1 MDGRFHL
8 GPRTSV
14 TSPSTF
20 DINRER
26 MIEEQLVARGI
37 TDQRVL
43 EAMRTVPR
51 HLFVEDAIQA
61 HAYGDFPLP
70 IGSGQTI
77 SQPYIVALMT
87 LALHLTGS
95 EKVLEIGTGSGYHA
109 AILSRLCQKVYTVER
124 LDALVS
130 RARKVFDRLRYYNIV
145 SRIDDGTVGWP
156 SEAPFDSIIVTAGG
170 PRIPEPLIAQL
181 AEPGRLV
188 MPVGGQDVQELQ
200 VVDKRDGGITV
211 TTIDQVRFVD
221 LIGAH
226 GWSN

>member
-1 MDGRFHL
+1 
-8 GPRTSV
+8 
-14 TSPSTF
+14 
-20 DINRER
+20 

-37 TDQRVL
+37 TDPRVL

-87 LALHLTGS
+87 LTLHLPGS

-130 RARKVFDRLRYYNIV
+130 RARKVFDRLRYHNII

-156 SEAPFDSIIVTAGG
+156 AEAPFDAIIVTAGG

-181 AEPGRLV
+181 ADPGRLV

-211 TTIDQVRFVD
+211 TTIEQVRFVD

-226 GWSN
+226 GWPN

>member
-1 MDGRFHL
+1 M
-8 GPRTSV
+8 
-14 TSPSTF
+14 SPPTTF

-37 TDQRVL
+37 TDPRVL
-43 EAMRTVPR
+43 DAMRTVPR
-51 HLFVEDAIQA
+51 HLFVEDAMQA

-87 LALHLTGS
+87 LALHLTGI
-95 EKVLEIGTGSGYHA
+95 ERILEIGTGSGYHA

-124 LDALVS
+124 IDGLVS
-130 RARKVFDRLRYYNIV
+130 RARKVFDKLRYYNIV

-156 SEAPFDSIIVTAGG
+156 SEAPFDAIVVTAGG
-170 PRIPEPLIAQL
+170 PRIPEPLLDQL
-181 AEPGRLV
+181 ADPGRLV
-188 MPVGGQDVQELQ
+188 MPVGGQLVQDLQ
-200 VVDKRDGGITV
+200 LVEKRDGNITLS
-211 TTIDQVRFVD
+211 TLEQVRFVD

-226 GWSN
+226 GWPN

>member
-1 MDGRFHL
+1 M
-8 GPRTSV
+8 
-14 TSPSTF
+14 SPPTTF

-37 TDQRVL
+37 TDPRVL
-43 EAMRTVPR
+43 DAMRTVPR
-51 HLFVEDAIQA
+51 HLFVEDAMQA

-87 LALHLTGS
+87 LALHLTGT
-95 EKVLEIGTGSGYHA
+95 ERILEIGTGSGYHA

-124 LDALVS
+124 IDGLVS
-130 RARKVFDRLRYYNIV
+130 RARKVFDKLRYYNIV

-156 SEAPFDSIIVTAGG
+156 SEAPFDAIVVTAGG
-170 PRIPEPLIAQL
+170 PRIPEPLLDQL
-181 AEPGRLV
+181 ADPGRLV
-188 MPVGGQDVQELQ
+188 MPVGGQLVQDLQ
-200 VVDKRDGGITV
+200 LVEKRDGNITLS
-211 TTIDQVRFVD
+211 TLEQVRFVD

-226 GWSN
+226 GWPN

>member
-1 MDGRFHL
+1 M
-8 GPRTSV
+8 
-14 TSPSTF
+14 SPLSTF

-26 MIEEQLVARGI
+26 MIEEQLVTRGI
-37 TDQRVL
+37 SDQRVL

-51 HLFVEDAIQA
+51 HLFVEDAFQA

-87 LALHLTGS
+87 MALHLTGD
-95 EKVLEIGTGSGYHA
+95 EKILEIGTGSGYHA

-130 RARKVFDRLRYYNIV
+130 RARKVFDRLRYHNII
-145 SRIDDGTVGWP
+145 SRIDDGTEGWP
-156 SEAPFDSIIVTAGG
+156 SEAPFDRIIVTAGG
-170 PRIPEPLIAQL
+170 PRIPEPLVAQL
-181 AEPGRLV
+181 ADPGRLI
-188 MPVGGQDVQELQ
+188 MPVGGQEVQELQ
-200 VVDKRDGGITV
+200 LVDKRDGDIAV
-211 TTIDQVRFVD
+211 TTIEQVRFVD

-226 GWSN
+226 GWPN

>member
-1 MDGRFHL
+1 
-8 GPRTSV
+8 
-14 TSPSTF
+14 
-20 DINRER
+20 

-37 TDQRVL
+37 TDQRIL

-51 HLFVEDAIQA
+51 HLFVEDAFQA

-77 SQPYIVALMT
+77 SQPYIVALMSLT
-87 LALHLTGS
+87 LQLTGT

-124 LDALVS
+124 IDGLVG
-130 RARKVFDRLRYYNIV
+130 RARKVFDRLRYHNII

-156 SEAPFDSIIVTAGG
+156 SEAPFDRIIVTAGG

-181 AEPGRLV
+181 ADPGRLI

-200 VVDKRDGGITV
+200 VVDKREGSITV
-211 TTIDQVRFVD
+211 TTIEQVRFVD

-226 GWSN
+226 GWPN

>member
-1 MDGRFHL
+1 MSL
-8 GPRTSV
+8 
-14 TSPSTF
+14 PSTF

-37 TDQRVL
+37 VDARVL

-51 HLFVEDAIQA
+51 HLFVEDAMQA

-87 LALHLTGS
+87 LALHLSGT
-95 EKVLEIGTGSGYHA
+95 ERILEIGTGSGYHA

-124 LDALVS
+124 IDGLVS
-130 RARKVFDRLRYYNIV
+130 RARKVFDKLRYYNIV
-145 SRIDDGTVGWP
+145 SRIDAGTEGWAA
-156 SEAPFDSIIVTAGG
+156 EAPFDGIIVTAGG
-170 PRIPEPLIAQL
+170 PHIPEPLLEQL
-181 AEPGRLV
+181 ADPGRLV
-188 MPVGGQDVQELQ
+188 MPVGGQTVQELQ
-200 VVDKRDGGITV
+200 LVEKRHGAIT
-211 TTIDQVRFVD
+211 IRLLEQVRFVD

>member
-1 MDGRFHL
+1 M
-8 GPRTSV
+8 
-14 TSPSTF
+14 SPPTTF

-43 EAMRTVPR
+43 DAMRTVPR
-51 HLFVEDAIQA
+51 HLFVEDAMQA

-95 EKVLEIGTGSGYHA
+95 ERILEIGTGSGYHA

-124 LDALVS
+124 IDGLVS
-130 RARKVFDRLRYYNIV
+130 RARKVFDKLRYYNIV

-156 SEAPFDSIIVTAGG
+156 SEAPFDGIVVTAGG
-170 PRIPEPLIAQL
+170 PRIPEPLLDQL
-181 AEPGRLV
+181 ADPGRLV
-188 MPVGGQDVQELQ
+188 MPVGGQLVQDLQ
-200 VVDKRDGGITV
+200 LVEKRDGTLTL
-211 TTIDQVRFVD
+211 TTLEQVRFVD

-226 GWSN
+226 GWPN